1 MDRALRPPHRC
12 ADDRGFTLV
21 ELLVVMIV
29 LGILAAIAVPTA
41 VLQRRKAYE
50 TSAKADVKV
59 ITKEVLALFVD
70 GPTAYTISGSGG
82 TWQIRSGATVVATG
96 RLSKGN
102 TVSAN
107 SFITATGDFCL
118 SVRNTEVDAQFWTAD
133 DVGMRSGDCT
143 PSS

>member
-1 MDRALRPPHRC
+1 MIRAPRPAHRC

-29 LGILAAIAVPTA
+29 LGILAAIAIPTA

-59 ITKEVLALFVD
+59 ITKEVLALYVD
-70 GPTAYTISGSGG
+70 GPSAYSITGSGG
-82 TWQIRSGATVVATG
+82 SWEIRSGTTVVATG
-96 RLSKGN
+96 RLSKHN
-102 TVSAN
+102 VVSAN
-107 SFITATGDFCL
+107 SFATADGDFCL

-133 DVGMRSGDCT
+133 DVGLRAGDC
-143 PSS
+143 

>member
-1 MDRALRPPHRC
+1 MSLDDRPAQRC

-59 ITKEVLALFVD
+59 ITKEVLALYVD
-70 GPTAYTISGSGG
+70 GSSAYTITGSDG
-82 TWQIRSGATVVATG
+82 TWELRSGTTVVTTG
-96 RLSKGN
+96 RLSKHN
-102 TVSAN
+102 VVSAN
-107 SFITATGDFCL
+107 SYAAADGNYCL
-118 SVRNTEVDAQFWTAD
+118 SVRNTEVGAQFWTAD

-143 PSS
+143 PTP